1 MTEQFKPPTSSHGF
15 ISQSLGSPRRA
26 INHRNFGVAAGFFI
40 ITIDTMK
47 QKPCWIPVLFLCG
60 AMVAFSTSLQGQTT
74 SISNAPEVGQGTS
87 TSTVTAPPPL
97 APSAEEPGH
106 GHGKGIEKLVRA
118 LGLTPQQ
125 TASLKPILM
134 QRRAQMMAIRKEQG
148 SREQKMAQMKEMRK
162 SNNQEIRSILTP
174 EQQRRFAEYMARL
187 KERRESQGQS

>member
-1 MTEQFKPPTSSHGF
+1 MKLKTCR
-15 ISQSLGSPRRA
+15 ILSLV
-26 INHRNFGVAAGFFI
+26 I
-40 ITIDTMK
+40 
-47 QKPCWIPVLFLCG
+47 CG
-60 AMVAFSTSLQGQTT
+60 AVAAFSTALHAQTT
-74 SISNAPEVGQGTS
+74 SISNAPEVGQGTG
-87 TSTVTAPPPL
+87 TSTVTPPPL

-174 EQQRRFAEYMARL
+174 EQQRKFADYMARL

>member
-1 MTEQFKPPTSSHGF
+1 MKLN
-15 ISQSLGSPRRA
+15 IRK
-26 INHRNFGVAAGFFI
+26 IFG
-40 ITIDTMK
+40 
-47 QKPCWIPVLFLCG
+47 LFVCG
-60 AMVAFSTSLQGQTT
+60 VVVVFSTRLNAQTT

-87 TSTVTAPPPL
+87 TSNVTASPPPL

-148 SREQKMAQMKEMRK
+148 SREQKMAQMKAVRK
-162 SNNQEIRSILTP
+162 SNNQEIRSLLTP

-187 KERRESQGQS
+187 REHRQSQGQS